1 MTIWKCTV
9 CGYLHD
15 GAEPPTY
22 CPKCKAAA
30 EKFLELSEDQSKLI
44 ERSRKTNQYHAEL
57 LSLLEQV
64 NEVAVLGREDGLD
77 PACVLIFQQAIE
89 AATILR
95 QAVKAEI
102 AGHISKGKWG

>member
-1 MTIWKCTV
+1 MKIWKCTV

-15 GAEPPTY
+15 GAEPPPY
-22 CPKCKAAA
+22 CPKCKAPAD
-30 EKFLELSEDQSKLI
+30 KFQELSEDQSKLV
-44 ERSRKTNQYHAEL
+44 ERSRKTNQYHVEL

-64 NEVAVLGREDGLD
+64 KEVAALGHEDGLD
-77 PACVLIFQQAIE
+77 PACVAIFRQTVQT
-89 AATILR
+89 ATELR